1 MRRWWLLLVILAPTG
16 ATEFGSHELVRSPRW
31 EPPSAQITEVQGVTA
46 TPPPSSVATP
56 RKFMVA
62 NEKSISLM
70 FFLFAWRAI
79 HNFQIADATTT
90 GARIFLV
97 VPALALLFGNL
108 GGLMI
113 TSASSGEAMIRRK
126 KQLRNIF
133 HADRLTEAALLA
145 FNVLKLV
152 QGDGVSM
159 PKDRLL
165 ARSYTNFLLL
175 VLLQQVVK
183 AQWISGVPHAML
195 AAQQQQQ
202 QQQHQQ
208 QQQLRQQQQQ
218 QQQQQPV
225 TLSESQDAATPYWQ
239 PQTPTPAAAPM

>member
-1 MRRWWLLLVILAPTG
+1 MRRRWWLLLVLAPTA
-16 ATEFGSHELVRSPRW
+16 ATDLGSHELVRSPQW
-31 EPPSAQITEVQGVTA
+31 PPHSAQITEVQGVTA
-46 TPPPSSVATP
+46 APPSPAVAP
-56 RKFMVA
+56 RKFSAA
-62 NEKSISLM
+62 NEKSISIM

-90 GARIFLV
+90 GARVFLV
-97 VPALALLFGNL
+97 VPTLVLLFGNL

-113 TSASSGEAMIRRK
+113 TSANSGEAMLRRK
-126 KQLRNIF
+126 KLLRNIF
-133 HADRLTEAALLA
+133 HADRLTEVALLA
-145 FNVLKLV
+145 FNVIKLV

-202 QQQHQQ
+202 QQQQQ
-208 QQQLRQQQQQ
+208 QEV
-218 QQQQQPV
+218 PV
-225 TLSESQDAATPYWQ
+225 VLSQDAATPSWQ
-239 PQTPTPAAAPM
+239 PQIPAPAAPVPHSTGEG